1 MHILHY
7 LVECWPDSSTSIQQ
21 TDPLESFPANTKR
34 IIKWD
39 PNAKPTYATL
49 WTFWAAISL
58 PISVLLIELDRFLA
72 IRFPFKVHFKYSL
85 LKLEGHAPLN

>member
-21 TDPLESFPANTKR
+21 TDLESFPANTKR